1 MNKARENSIYY
12 EVQYSFKKEPNV
24 WKPSSLAGLNHF
36 EDLSNALACAKFL
49 VKNELALDPSKQTIH
64 AYRIMEQKFT
74 STETNC
80 LLIGNDDYFD
90 PNDE

>member
-12 EVQYSFKKEPNV
+12 EVQYSSKKEPNV
-24 WKPSSLAGLNHF
+24 WKPSSLAGLNRF
-36 EDLSNALACAKFL
+36 EDLSNALSCAKFL
-49 VKNELALDPSKQTIH
+49 AKNESTLDSTKQTIH

-74 STETNC
+74 STETNY
-80 LLIGNDDYFD
+80 LLIGSDAYFD